1 MSTRPHI
8 RLRPTTLAVLLLSG
22 GASLSWAQE
31 VAPTDTPSVLETRV
45 AAPRARDAKAA
56 IAGFGNTPA
65 WKAPA
70 QAASYSKDTLRA
82 AQVRQL
88 SDLTALDASLSDAYN
103 APGYWSILALRGFEL
118 DLTQNYLRE
127 GLPISAETAL
137 PLDNKSGVEVFK
149 GTSGIQSGISAP
161 GGLINLLVKR
171 PVGSVRSAEL
181 SWSSRNS
188 VLGAVDLSERLGAEQ
203 SVGVRL
209 NAAHETLRPNQHPSD
224 GQRHLVALAADWRIQ
239 PGTLLEVEVE
249 HSRTQQNS
257 TPGHSLHASQLPDAD
272 DIDPDLNLNGQA
284 WTRPTVMEGSTGSIR
299 LSQALGSQWTAVGS
313 YGEQHLRADDRA
325 AFPFG
330 CSAESVYDRY
340 CSDGTYDVYNYQ
352 SDNEVRIT
360 RALDVSVSGPWQ
372 TGSVKH
378 DLTLGLARNTQR
390 IDVPTAIFDYKGSGD
405 SDGNMVFDFTVP
417 IRDSQNLRRQTATAL
432 YLRDAITLAPGW
444 TAWAGLRT
452 TRLERRQSLSDGSVP
467 EARLSDTMTT
477 PWLALGHE
485 FAPRQQVY
493 ISWGEGVENLLAPL
507 KSTESNYL
515 NAGDYLPA
523 VKSRQ
528 TEIGYKAQIDQLY
541 LGLNW
546 FRINRPQGA
555 YVTNGIG
562 ETRYQLDGRAV
573 HQGIEGEA
581 RSTVGAWTWSAAAM
595 VLDAKRKGSANT
607 SINGRRPTN
616 VPSHTLKLGAQ
627 WRAAGEQRLTLGG
640 ALVHEGSR
648 EVDIPNT
655 LDLPGWT
662 RLDASASLVQRTQ
675 GGSAVTWLL
684 GIKNVLDTRAW
695 RESPYKFG
703 HIYLS
708 PLASRTATLTVSFDF

>member
-103 APGYWSILALRGFEL
+103 APGYWSILAVRGFEL

-171 PVGSVRSAEL
+171 PVGSVRNAEL

-209 NAAHETLRPNQHPSD
+209 NAAHETLRPNPHPSD

-257 TPGHSLHASQLPDAD
+257 TPGHSLHGLRVPDAD

-299 LSQALGSQWTAVGS
+299 LTQALGSQWTAVGS

-352 SDNEVRIT
+352 SDDEVRIT

-378 DLTLGLARNTQR
+378 DLTLGLARSTQR
-390 IDVPTAIFDYKGSGD
+390 IDVPTAVFDVMGVGD
-405 SDGNMVFDFTVP
+405 SNGNLVQDAFFE
-417 IRDSQNLRRQTATAL
+417 IRDPQNLRRQTATAL
-432 YLRDAITLAPGW
+432 YVRDAITLAPGW
-444 TAWAGLRT
+444 TAWAGVRT

-581 RSTVGAWTWSAAAM
+581 RSTMGAWTWSAAAM
-595 VLDAKRKGSANT
+595 VLDAKRKGSRT
-607 SINGRRPTN
+607 PDVNGLTPTN

-655 LDLPGWT
+655 LGIPGWT
-662 RLDASASLVQRTQ
+662 RLDANASLVQRTQ

-708 PLASRTATLTVSFDF
+708 PLASRTATLTVSVDF

>member
-1 MSTRPHI
+1 MRTRHHN
-8 RLRPTTLAVLLLSG
+8 RLRPTTLAALLLSG
-22 GASLSWAQE
+22 SASLSWAQA
-31 VAPTDTPSVLETRV
+31 APTDEAPNVLETRV
-45 AAPRARDAKAA
+45 AAPRARDAKAG
-56 IAGFGNTPA
+56 IAGFGDTPA

-70 QAASYSKDTLRA
+70 QAASYSQDTLRE

-88 SDLTALDASLSDAYN
+88 ADLTTLDASLSDAYN
-103 APGYWSILALRGFEL
+103 APGYWSILAIRGFEL

-127 GLPISAETAL
+127 GLPISAETSL
-137 PLDNKSGVEVFK
+137 PLGNKSGVEVFK

-171 PVGSVRSAEL
+171 PVSSVRSAEL

-188 VLGAVDLSERLGAEQ
+188 LLGAVDLSERLGAEQ

-224 GQRHLVALAADWRIQ
+224 GQRHLVALATDWRPR
-239 PGTLLEVEVE
+239 PGTLLEFELE
-249 HSRTQQNS
+249 HSRIQQNS
-257 TPGHSLHASQLPDAD
+257 MPGQSLHGSQLPDAD

-299 LSQALGSQWTAVGS
+299 LTQSLGSQWTAVGN

-352 SDNEVRIT
+352 SNEEARIT
-360 RALDVSVSGPWQ
+360 RALDVNVSGPWQ

-378 DLTLGLARNTQR
+378 DLTLGLARSTQR
-390 IDVPTAIFDYKGSGD
+390 IDVPTATYDYKGMGD
-405 SDGNMVFDFTVP
+405 SQGNLVFDLTVP
-417 IRDSQNLRRQTATAL
+417 FQDSQNLRRQTSTAV
-432 YLRDAITLAPGW
+432 YVRDAITLAPGW

-452 TRLERRQSLSDGSVP
+452 TRLDRRQSLSDGSVP

-515 NAGDYLPA
+515 NAGEYLPA

-528 TEIGYKAQIDQLY
+528 TEIGYKAQLDQLY

-546 FRINRPQGA
+546 FRISRPQGA
-555 YVTNGIG
+555 YVTNGAG
-562 ETRYQLDGRAV
+562 ETRYQLDGRAL
-573 HQGIEGEA
+573 HQGVEGEA
-581 RSTVGAWTWSAAAM
+581 RGAVGAWSWSAAAM
-595 VLDAKRKGSANT
+595 VLDAQRKGSRT
-607 SINGRRPTN
+607 PDVNGLTPTN

-627 WRAAGEQRLTLGG
+627 WRAAGESRLTLGG

-648 EVDIPNT
+648 EVDIGNT
-655 LDLPGWT
+655 IDIPAWT
-662 RLDASASLVQRTQ
+662 RLDAFASLVQRTGKDGAMVWQ
-675 GGSAVTWLL
+675 FGV
-684 GIKNVLDTRAW
+684 KNLLDTRAW
-695 RESPYKFG
+695 RESPNKFG

-708 PLASRTATLTVSFDF
+708 PLASRTATLTVRMDF

>member
-1 MSTRPHI
+1 MSTRFHPPL
-8 RLRPTTLAVLLLSG
+8 RLTTLAALLL
-22 GASLSWAQE
+22 ASSAPQSWAQTPPNDD
-31 VAPTDTPSVLETRV
+31 PTVLETRV
-45 AAPRARDAKAA
+45 AAPRARDAKAS

-70 QAASYSKDTLRA
+70 QAASYSKDTLRE

-88 SDLTALDASLSDAYN
+88 SDLTTLDASLSDAYN

-127 GLPISAETAL
+127 GLPISAETSL

-171 PVGSVRSAEL
+171 PAGSVRSAEL
-181 SWSSRNS
+181 SWSSSNS
-188 VLGAVDLSERLGAEQ
+188 LLGSLDLSERLGAEQ
-203 SVGVRL
+203 MVGVRL

-249 HSRTQQNS
+249 HSRIQQNS
-257 TPGHSLHASQLPDAD
+257 MPGQSLHGGQVPDAD
-272 DIDPDLNLNGQA
+272 DLDPDLNLNGQA

-299 LSQALGSQWTAVGS
+299 LTQALGSQWTAVGI

-330 CSAESVYDRY
+330 CATETGLDDRY
-340 CSDGTYDVYNYQ
+340 CSDGTYVLYNYQ
-352 SDNEVRIT
+352 SDNEARIT

-378 DLTLGLARNTQR
+378 DLTLGLARSTQR
-390 IDVPTAIFDYKGSGD
+390 IDVPTAVFDVMGIGD
-405 SDGNMVFDFTVP
+405 SSGNLVQDFFIP
-417 IRDSQNLRRQTATAL
+417 IQDPQNLRRQTTTAL
-432 YLRDAITLAPGW
+432 YVRDAITLAPGW
-444 TAWAGLRT
+444 TAWAGIRT

-507 KSTESNYL
+507 KSTQSNYL
-515 NAGDYLPA
+515 NAGEYLPA

-528 TEIGYKAQIDQLY
+528 TEIGYKAQLDQLY

-546 FRINRPQGA
+546 FRISRPQGA

-581 RSTVGAWTWSAAAM
+581 RGTVGAWSWSAAAM
-595 VLDAKRKGSANT
+595 VLDAKRKGSQT
-607 SINGRRPTN
+607 PGVNGLTPTN
-616 VPSHTLKLGAQ
+616 VPSHTLKLGGQ
-627 WRAAGEQRLTLGG
+627 WRAANALGLTLGG

-648 EVDIPNT
+648 EVDIGNT
-655 LDLPGWT
+655 IDIPAWT
-662 RLDASASLVQRTQ
+662 RLDAFASLVQRTS
-675 GGSAVTWLL
+675 GGGAVTWQL
-684 GIKNVLDTRAW
+684 GVKNLLDTRAW
-695 RESPYKFG
+695 RESPNKFG

-708 PLASRTATLTVSFDF
+708 PLASRTATLTARFDF